1 MKHLVASTIIIVA
14 LLGCGNDEFSGE
26 RGEIDTEILNRCALP
41 IEPVIIFTTT
51 WCSTCKTLKQRMNSQ
66 RIAFHEIDA
75 EKNTEMFSCVG
86 GKYYPWLLVEGRV
99 VNIASGQALEKA
111 LRPYATR

>member
-1 MKHLVASTIIIVA
+1 
-14 LLGCGNDEFSGE
+14 
-26 RGEIDTEILNRCALP
+26 
-41 IEPVIIFTTT
+41 
-51 WCSTCKTLKQRMNSQ
+51 MNSQ

-75 EKNTEMFSCVG
+75 EKNREMFSCVG

-111 LRPYATR
+111 LKPYATR